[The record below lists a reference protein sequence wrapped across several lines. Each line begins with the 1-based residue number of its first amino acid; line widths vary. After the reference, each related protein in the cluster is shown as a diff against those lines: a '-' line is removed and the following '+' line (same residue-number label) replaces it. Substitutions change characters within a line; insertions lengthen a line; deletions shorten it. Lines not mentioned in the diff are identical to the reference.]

1 MIYKIFKNIL
11 YIILYIISLFLYLTT
26 SSLSEVT
33 SKAWSTQC
41 SEDKKTCISM
51 IISEY
56 KNKDKM
62 QTLATAYFQIGSTS
76 QKKMNLVNEED
87 QTYKLSEESKSIP
100 VLFVKL
106 PLNVDLRKNPLIA
119 IDNKKI
125 ANLNF
130 THCNQK
136 DGCVTNVAVNNDI
149 IDLFKKGKNMTII
162 TGIYGNSKNLKIEFP
177 LKNFTKSYAKLIK
190 E

>member
-1 MIYKIFKNIL
+1 MTHSVFKNIFFISSFLL
-11 YIILYIISLFLYLTT
+11 YFTT
-26 SSLSEVT
+26 YSLSEIT
-33 SKAWSTQC
+33 SKEWNTQC
-41 SEDKKTCISM
+41 SEDKKTCIS
-51 IISEY
+51 IIVSEL

-62 QTLATAYFQIGSTS
+62 QTIATAYFQIGYTS
-76 QKKMNLVNEED
+76 QKKMNLIDEKD
-87 QTYKLSEESKSIP
+87 QTYKLSEESKNIP

-106 PLNVDLRKNPLIA
+106 PLNVDLRKIPLIA

-130 THCNQK
+130 THCNQN
-136 DGCVTNVAVNNDI
+136 DGCVTNLVVNNDV
-149 IDLFKKGKNMTII
+149 IDLFKKGKTMSVI
-162 TGIYGNSKNLKIEFP
+162 TGIYGNAKNVKIEFP

>member
-1 MIYKIFKNIL
+1 MIFKIIKNIF
-11 YIILYIISLFLYLTT
+11 YIISFSLYLTT

-33 SKAWSTQC
+33 SEAWSTQC
-41 SEDKKTCISM
+41 SEDKRTCIAV
-51 IISEY
+51 IINEV